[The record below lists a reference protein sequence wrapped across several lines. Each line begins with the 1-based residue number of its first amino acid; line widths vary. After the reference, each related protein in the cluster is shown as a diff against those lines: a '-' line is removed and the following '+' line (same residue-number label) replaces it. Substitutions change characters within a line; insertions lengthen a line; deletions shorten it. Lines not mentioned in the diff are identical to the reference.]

1 MWTAWLWRYAPHALI
16 AAVLGLTC
24 IYAVYTLREQ
34 GRAELRPQ
42 IERLEAELAAERADR
57 ARAERASASYR
68 LEVER
73 LSKRAVDRAANR
85 GPVRLC
91 VSPPASPIED
101 AALRTNGSSAT
112 TGSDKRMDGGNLKAG
127 PDIGADLY
135 ALAAACDAENA
146 KLRALQGWI
155 KDGGG

>member
-57 ARAERASASYR
+57 ARAERAADSYQS
-68 LEVER
+68 EMER
-73 LSKRAVDRAANR
+73 LRERTARATANR
-85 GPVRLC
+85 SPVRLC
-91 VSPPASPIED
+91 VTPTAPSAGNSAQGTDGAPTAAGSNDRPA
-101 AALRTNGSSAT
+101 
-112 TGSDKRMDGGNLKAG
+112 GSDPKAG

>member
-16 AAVLGLTC
+16 AAVLGLSC

-57 ARAERASASYR
+57 ARAERAANSYQS
-68 LEVER
+68 EMER
-73 LSKRAVDRAANR
+73 LRERTARAATNR
-85 GPVRLC
+85 SPVRLC
-91 VSPPASPIED
+91 VSPPAPPAGD
-101 AALRTNGSSAT
+101 AAQGTYGTPTTAGSNDRPA
-112 TGSDKRMDGGNLKAG
+112 GNDPKAG

-146 KLRALQGWI
+146 KLRALQGWV
-155 KDGGG
+155 KDGG

>member
-1 MWTAWLWRYAPHALI
+1 MWVAWLWRYAPHALI
-16 AAVLGLTC
+16 AAVLGLSC

-42 IERLEAELAAERADR
+42 IERLEAELAAEKADR
-57 ARAERASASYR
+57 ARAERAADSYQS
-68 LEVER
+68 EMER
-73 LSKRAVDRAANR
+73 LRERTARAAANR

-91 VSPPASPIED
+91 VTPDSQAGSPPKGTDGAPTT
-101 AALRTNGSSAT
+101 AGSNDRPA
-112 TGSDKRMDGGNLKAG
+112 GSDPKAG

-146 KLRALQGWI
+146 KLRALQGWV
-155 KDGGG
+155 KDGG